1 MKGFLWISMFWAAV
15 SAHGVTAIKAGR
27 ILTVSGAALENGI
40 VLVENGRIAAVGT
53 DLPIPEGAT
62 VVEGGEGVLMPGFID
77 AHTRLGIT
85 ENSNEESWE
94 VTPHLPVSAAI
105 WPQAPEF
112 QQARQRG
119 VTAVGIMPGLAN
131 VVGGL
136 GVVVK
141 TWGDTVEEMRV
152 RGEVGV
158 LVSLGTPAAWG
169 NIPIRS
175 GRPTSF
181 FWRRPTTGMG
191 VVWEVRKAFFDARR
205 YLEAPDDPAWDPQE
219 RRGSAVLAR
228 ALRGELPVWIS
239 ARREGDIRTAF
250 RIVDEF
256 QIPRWVLLEGTEG
269 YRIAGEI
276 AERQVPVVMGPL
288 YYSPTQPVQSEEGR
302 EICLNNAGILADA
315 GVPVAL
321 SPYGGGGVG
330 DPLTCAAF
338 AARHGLDPEKALR
351 AITLTPAEILGVADR
366 LGSIEVGKDADLV
379 LLSGDPLQ
387 ATTRVLRV
395 WIDGQPVFPA
405 P

>member
-1 MKGFLWISMFWAAV
+1 MTLFLGLSMLGWAA
-15 SAHGVTAIKAGR
+15 SASGVTAIKAGR
-27 ILTVSGAALENGI
+27 VLTVSGEVLENGV

-53 DLPIPEGAT
+53 DVSIPEGAT
-62 VVEGGEGVLMPGFID
+62 VVEGGEGVLTPGFID
-77 AHTRLGIT
+77 ADAPLGVSD
-85 ENSNEESWE
+85 NSNEEYRE
-94 VTPHLPVSAAI
+94 VTPHLRISAAI

-112 QQARQRG
+112 QWARQRG
-119 VTAVGIMPGLAN
+119 VTAVGVMPGLAN

-136 GVVVK
+136 GAVVK
-141 TWGDTVEEMRV
+141 TRGDTVQEMQV
-152 RGEVGV
+152 RDEVGV

-205 YLEAPDDPAWDPQE
+205 YLEAPDDPTLDPEE

-250 RIVDEF
+250 RIADEF
-256 QIPRWVLLEGTEG
+256 QIPRWILVECTEG
-269 YRIAGEI
+269 YKLAGEI
-276 AERQVPVVMGPL
+276 AERKVPVVVGPL
-288 YYSPTQPVQSEEGR
+288 YYYPTQPVQSNEGR
-302 EICLNNAGILADA
+302 EICLNNAGILAEA

-321 SPYGGGGVG
+321 TTSSREGVG
-330 DPLTCAAF
+330 DLLTHAAF
-338 AARHGLDPEKALR
+338 AVRHGLSPEKALR
-351 AITLTPAEILGVADR
+351 AITLTPAELLGVADR

-379 LLSGDPLQ
+379 LLSGDPFQ
-387 ATTRVLRV
+387 ATTRILRV
-395 WIDGQPVFPA
+395 WIEGQPVFPT